1 MLFVSVT
8 PILGGDLLAQY
19 LTILFAL
26 DDKFATLLI
35 EKNIRHD
42 NPTKLLDGFCQNI
55 KNPHY
60 FVKLMNMNSHAEAWE
75 LGKKYLQIFS
85 YHSYL
90 FKKPLYCAN
99 IKAMPFM
106 TKPRSM
112 QSYNNDLS
120 RYWKRY

>member
-35 EKNIRHD
+35 EKNIRYD
-42 NPTKLLDGFCQNI
+42 NPTKLLDDFCQNI

-60 FVKLMNMNSHAEAWE
+60 FVKLMNMNSHAGGWE
-75 LGKKYLQIFS
+75 LGKDI
-85 YHSYL
+85 
-90 FKKPLYCAN
+90 
-99 IKAMPFM
+99 II
-106 TKPRSM
+106 
-112 QSYNNDLS
+112 
-120 RYWKRY
+120 